1 MSWVGRLGTVWSGIE
16 SGLWTVFLDLKKERE
31 NFQETKE
38 GEERHFQRNIVRL
51 NEEIERERMF
61 RFESRFTI

>member
-1 MSWVGRLGTVWSGIE
+1 MVGQNFQL
-16 SGLWTVFLDLKKERE
+16 FLDLKKERE

-61 RFESRFTI
+61 RLTSNNHNYLHKSNVR

>member
-1 MSWVGRLGTVWSGIE
+1 MRSGQ
-16 SGLWTVFLDLKKERE
+16 SSLDQNLNFGLFLDLKKERE

-61 RFESRFTI
+61 RYR

>member
-1 MSWVGRLGTVWSGIE
+1 MIWSQVGPNFE
-16 SGLWTVFLDLKKERE
+16 QFLDLKKERE

-61 RFESRFTI
+61 R

>member
-1 MSWVGRLGTVWSGIE
+1 MAKKRTRGHPRTVWSETKI
-16 SGLWTVFLDLKKERE
+16 WTLDCFLDLKKERE

-61 RFESRFTI
+61 R

>member
-1 MSWVGRLGTVWSGIE
+1 MSWVWVDLRSG
-16 SGLWTVFLDLKKERE
+16 WTGPNFEYFLDLKKERE

-61 RFESRFTI
+61 RYF